1 MKIFESKEMIEK
13 YGPYPAG
20 RREVFCFSVGNDLE
34 AHGPALPPE
43 TDSIMAR
50 AFAYNFSARY
60 GAYYVAHIPYTSDR
74 VGSIA
79 LDWSPCFIEWND
91 FVEKTIAFIKWH
103 IGRLPWAP
111 ERIVIFAGHGGLME
125 LFSMNEELSK
135 RLGVKVRTG
144 FVAGVGPV
152 QLPEDLEARDAVEKI
167 LSGAGEH
174 AYILEHSA
182 AAALDILDWE
192 KLSMINQEAAQ
203 DPESVLKKWPALAG
217 LGGYILFGDKSRYQP
232 LRDAGLEFVLN
243 DFLKRKKIVVSKELG
258 ALLLE
263 GALKTSQL
271 YLL

>member
-1 MKIFESKEMIEK
+1 MKIVETREMIEK
-13 YGPYPAG
+13 CGPYPRG
-20 RREVFCFSVGNDLE
+20 RREVFCFSVGNDFE

-50 AFAYNFSARY
+50 AFAQNFSAMY

-79 LDWSPCFIEWND
+79 LDWSPCFIEWKD
-91 FVEKTIAFIKWH
+91 FVEKTVEFIKWH
-103 IGRLPWAP
+103 IGSLPWPP
-111 ERIVIFAGHGGLME
+111 ERVVIFAGHGGLME
-125 LFSMNEELSK
+125 LFTMNEELGR

-152 QLPEDLEARDAVEKI
+152 QLPADLEAREAVEKI
-167 LSGAGEH
+167 LAGAGEH

-182 AAALDILDWE
+182 AAALGILDWE
-192 KLSMINQEAAQ
+192 QMEMINREAAR

-217 LGGYILFGDKSRYQP
+217 LGGYLLFGDKDRYQP

-243 DFLKRKKIVVSKELG
+243 DFLQRKKIAVSKKLG
-258 ALLLE
+258 EILLE